1 MNIFNMIGVLATG
14 VAASVSFAVPA
25 LAEYPDRPITIVVT
39 NAAGGGTDVFARILA
54 KELSVVANQPVVVE
68 NRTGAG
74 TVIGTRYV
82 NRSPPD
88 GYRILFVTNSVAI
101 EQNLKKA
108 PDFDVR
114 RDLTPI
120 TSIAKVPVAVFVNPD
135 LPVKTLTELVSYMK
149 ANPGVVNYATTGIGT
164 TTHLMWENFAAR
176 NSVRIVHI
184 PYQGGSQMTAALIG
198 KQVQLMWND
207 VATTLPVVKSGQ
219 ARILATSGSKE
230 RYTLTPDV
238 PTFDEL
244 GYTGYSLGPKF
255 GVYAPPEVPEDLAR
269 KINALIVK
277 AAQSPAMQA
286 EAKKRGYVVETN
298 SVEDFKNEVVDE
310 VRVWGKIVQDAKI
323 ELQ

>member
-1 MNIFNMIGVLATG
+1 
-14 VAASVSFAVPA
+14 
-25 LAEYPDRPITIVVT
+25 
-39 NAAGGGTDVFARILA
+39 
-54 KELSVVANQPVVVE
+54 
-68 NRTGAG
+68 
-74 TVIGTRYV
+74 
-82 NRSPPD
+82 
-88 GYRILFVTNSVAI
+88 
-101 EQNLKKA
+101 
-108 PDFDVR
+108 
-114 RDLTPI
+114 
-120 TSIAKVPVAVFVNPD
+120 
-135 LPVKTLTELVSYMK
+135 
-149 ANPGVVNYATTGIGT
+149 
-164 TTHLMWENFAAR
+164 
-176 NSVRIVHI
+176 
-184 PYQGGSQMTAALIG
+184 MTAALIG

-244 GYTGYSLGPKF
+244 GYSGYSLGPKF
-255 GVYAPPEVPEDLAR
+255 GVYAPPGVPEDLAR